1 MNQTHLTSL
10 RFDELT
16 LHPTLKAGLSEA
28 GFVHCTPIQAESLP
42 VALRGEDVAGQAQTG
57 TGKTAAFLLA
67 LFNQLLS
74 GEGAEAAGEG
84 EKSAP
89 RAIVIAPTREL
100 ALQIH
105 HDARVLGKH
114 TNLRIALAYG
124 GTDYEKQRDEIAAGI
139 DLLVGTP
146 GRLIDYYK
154 QGVYTLDRIEV
165 VVLDEADRMFD
176 LGFIKDM
183 RYLLRRMPPPDQR
196 LNMLFSATLSH
207 RVMELAYEHMN
218 DPRTITIESDS
229 AVADNIREVV
239 YYPANTEKLPLLV
252 WLLRELSPGRSLVFT
267 NTRHAADRIG
277 DWLNAN
283 GFSAAVLTGDVPQKK
298 RESLL
303 KAFTDGRCHILIATD
318 VAARGLHIPDVSHVF
333 NFDLP
338 QDAEDYV
345 HRIGRTA
352 RAGASG
358 DAVSFA
364 CEDYAFH
371 LLDIEEFIGHQVP
384 REEIDPGLL
393 PQLQRPTRR
402 ARDTERRD
410 GRDRQGRGERGGRD
424 GGGRDRSNRRPRRP
438 TEGETSTAEP
448 GEATAHASAA
458 SFATDELPPEE
469 LPYDE
474 FATSEFAGGDDPSAD
489 DARAVAQDTP
499 VQLAETATDDE
510 VEEPAAVAR
519 STATR
524 QYSRTSKWNNPNI
537 EVPAIG

>member
-16 LHPTLKAGLSEA
+16 LHPTLKAGIAEA

-74 GEGAEAAGEG
+74 GEGADAGEEG
-84 EKSAP
+84 GKSAP

-105 HDARVLGKH
+105 HDAMVLGKH
-114 TNLRIALAYG
+114 ANLRIALAYG

-229 AVADNIREVV
+229 AIADNIREVV

-267 NTRHAADRIG
+267 NTRHAADRVG

-283 GFSAAVLTGDVPQKK
+283 GFAAAVLTGDVPQKK

-371 LLDIEEFIGHQVP
+371 LLEIEEFIGHQVP
-384 REEIDPGLL
+384 REEIDPQLL
-393 PQLQRPTRR
+393 PDLQRPTRR
-402 ARDTERRD
+402 ARDTERRG

-424 GGGRDRSNRRPRRP
+424 GGGRDRSSRRPHRP
-438 TEGETSTAEP
+438 TEGETSTAES
-448 GEATAHASAA
+448 GEAAA
-458 SFATDELPPEE
+458 SDAAQSFTTREIADDEIV
-469 LPYDE
+469 
-474 FATSEFAGGDDPSAD
+474 TSELAAGDGSPTGDSLAAEQ
-489 DARAVAQDTP
+489 DAHLRE
-499 VQLAETATDDE
+499 AETVTDDE
-510 VEEPAAVAR
+510 ADPEPEPAAPA
-519 STATR
+519 TATR
-524 QYSRTSKWNNPNI
+524 PYSRTSKWSNPNI